1 MILQKIEIEQFGGL
15 KNYSLELSPGFQYLY
30 GENEA
35 GKSTICA
42 FLSAM
47 FYGFSKVRGGGLKG
61 DGRKL
66 YMPWGEKHM
75 AGTVY
80 FKSRDKEYVLK
91 RTFGQTARGDR
102 CLLLSAEDWTEI
114 PVDPETLGQRFLG
127 VGEDAFRK
135 SLFISQLGA
144 VFAKGKE
151 DELMARLSNL
161 EQTGAEDVSIQKAQ
175 TELERAEHELVTKT
189 GRGGIMVQLEHE
201 IETLKAEWMMA
212 KQKNLSFRSLLE
224 NIQKLSGERD
234 AALCQLADMEQKRT
248 EAVAFNQYQLR
259 EKDRQQRKEL
269 ENRLA
274 VEEQALIEK
283 QKSLKDLETEKGD
296 LAGILTLESDI
307 LLQLAGKETACGVLL
322 EKEKKRTDL
331 LEETALLKEELGE
344 KPGRSKTI
352 GNGLVLGFSIVLLFF
367 GVVLGLFLMPVF
379 YVLIPLS
386 VFVWVASFLTNR
398 KQNQKEC
405 SVLEGRLKE
414 REQMLFQME
423 AEDIS
428 GQLKSLQEEMKAVL
442 EQAKVS
448 NLSELSDKLDK
459 VKKLQNQEEA
469 LQQEIV
475 RLSENVN
482 VLQETLNK
490 MPILADESPCTYE
503 GETLETLD
511 QKLRQMQQEQ
521 MERERQLAQLTAKAE
536 EGFSGTRGV
545 SVIESQMESLRERQK
560 ELTEHY
566 EAVRL
571 AKSMLDSCAEEL
583 KSNFAPLLNEKSGEL
598 ISKLTDGRYRQVKV
612 TDDYSMML
620 KTPDGH
626 EIIESDYVSAGTC
639 DLLYFALRLAVLD
652 SLYEEIPLLIMDDT
666 FLQLDEKRQQAAFG
680 LLKENVARQ
689 VLYFSCHKP
698 HPSLDITVHNV

>member
-15 KNYSLELSPGFQYLY
+15 KNYSLELSPSFQYLY

-42 FLSAM
+42 FLLAM
-47 FYGFSKVRGGGLKG
+47 FYGFSKARGSGLKG

-66 YMPWGEKHM
+66 YMPWGEKYM

-80 FKSRDKEYVLK
+80 FKFQDKEYILK
-91 RTFGQTARGDR
+91 RKFGQTARGDK
-102 CLLLSAEDWTEI
+102 CSLLFADDWTEI
-114 PVDPETLGQRFLG
+114 SIDPDMIGQRFLG
-127 VGEDAFRK
+127 IGEDAFRK
-135 SLFISQLGA
+135 SLFINQLGA

-161 EQTGAEDVSIQKAQ
+161 EHTGAEDISIQKAQ
-175 TELERAEHELVTKT
+175 SELERAEHELVTKT

-201 IETLKAEWMMA
+201 IETLKAEWMME

-224 NIQKLSGERD
+224 NIHAVTAERD
-234 AALCQLADMEQKRT
+234 EAFLKLQEMEKKRAEAL
-248 EAVAFNQYQLR
+248 AFNQYQLR
-259 EKDRQQRKEL
+259 QKERQQRIELESRWKAEQKALTEKQESLKEL
-269 ENRLA
+269 
-274 VEEQALIEK
+274 ALELVAF
-283 QKSLKDLETEKGD
+283 SGVATLET
-296 LAGILTLESDI
+296 DI
-307 LLQLAGKETACGVLL
+307 LLKLAKKETTCGILF
-322 EKEKKRTDL
+322 EKEKKQKDL
-331 LEETALLKEELGE
+331 LEETALLREELE
-344 KPGRSKTI
+344 KVPGYSKTKHNPLI
-352 GNGLVLGFSIVLLFF
+352 LVLTALLMLF
-367 GVVLGLFLMPVF
+367 GVVLGLVLTPAFYALAPIAALVWLVLFLN
-379 YVLIPLS
+379 
-386 VFVWVASFLTNR
+386 NR
-398 KQNQKEC
+398 KRNKVKV
-405 SVLEGRLKE
+405 SALESRFKE
-414 REQMLFQME
+414 RQEMLLQME
-423 AEDIS
+423 AEDIP
-428 GQLKSLQEEMKAVL
+428 GQIKNLQKEIEAVL
-442 EQAKVS
+442 EQAEVS
-448 NLSELSDKLDK
+448 NLEELSAKIDKMK
-459 VKKLQNQEEA
+459 TLQNQEEN

-475 RLSENVN
+475 RLTENVN

-490 MPILADESPCTYE
+490 MPILADEAHCTYE
-503 GETLETLD
+503 GEALETLD

-521 MERERQLAQLTAKAE
+521 MERERLLAQLTAKAE

-545 SVIESQMESLRERQK
+545 SVIESQLEALRERQK
-560 ELTEHY
+560 ELNEHY

-571 AKSMLDSCAEEL
+571 AKSVLGSCAEEL
-583 KSNFAPLLNEKSGEL
+583 KSSFAPALNEKSGAL
-598 ISKLTDGRYRQVKV
+598 ISQLTDGRYQQVKV

-652 SLYEEIPLLIMDDT
+652 CLYEEIPLLIMDDT

-698 HPSLDITVHNV
+698 HPSLDITIHNV